1 MSRKVKN
8 LLGAIVDGTI
18 PVNLDFSLAERAAQ
32 VLATAAKDFPY
43 QSIPWHYLYKVVTQ
57 LKHLPLK
64 TSPDVK
70 TFTGRTQKIR
80 QILET
85 EYKIGLITE
94 GGGLRAS
101 VDADD
106 YMEKVV
112 KPSAR
117 RTLAVQ
123 ARLHQRVGLVDASL
137 LKQPEN
143 IALFRRIAKGMRELS
158 GLNLPQ
164 RFALAPKPEA
174 VSTSN
179 AAE

>member
-8 LLGAIVDGTI
+8 LLAALVAGDLS
-18 PVNLDFSLAERAAQ
+18 VNLDFSLAERAAQ
-32 VLATAAKDFPY
+32 VLATAARDFPY
-43 QSIPWHYLYKVVTQ
+43 QPIPWRYLYKVVTQ
-57 LKHLPLK
+57 LKALPVEK
-64 TSPDVK
+64 SPDVK
-70 TFTGRTQKIR
+70 TFQGRTQKIR

-85 EYKIGLITE
+85 DYKIGLITE

-106 YMEKVV
+106 YMQKVI
-112 KPSAR
+112 KPTAR

-123 ARLHQRVGLVDASL
+123 ARLHQRVGLVDANQ
-137 LKQPEN
+137 LKAPEN
-143 IALFRRIAKGMRELS
+143 IALYRRIARGMRELN

-164 RFALAPKPEA
+164 RFALAPKAEETNSA
-174 VSTSN
+174 